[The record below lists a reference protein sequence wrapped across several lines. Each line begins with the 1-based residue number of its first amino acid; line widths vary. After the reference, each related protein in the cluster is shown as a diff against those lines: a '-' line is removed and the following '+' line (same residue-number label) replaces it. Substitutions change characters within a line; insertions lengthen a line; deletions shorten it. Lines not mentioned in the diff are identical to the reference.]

1 MRAVLICLL
10 LTHCAPLS
18 GSGDHNPRAV
28 FDAYLIAHGMA
39 KSYDER
45 ADADPA
51 ISQQLATLDARAR
64 GALVGLGPGP
74 DHDPDATARAVAEL
88 TEYAARQTEQ
98 TR

>member
-10 LTHCAPLS
+10 LTRCAGFS
-18 GSGDHNPRAV
+18 GYGSPNPRAV
-28 FDAYLIAHGMA
+28 FDAYLIAHGMV

-64 GALVGLGPGP
+64 GALLALGQGA
-74 DHDPDATARAVAEL
+74 DPDTDASARAVAAL